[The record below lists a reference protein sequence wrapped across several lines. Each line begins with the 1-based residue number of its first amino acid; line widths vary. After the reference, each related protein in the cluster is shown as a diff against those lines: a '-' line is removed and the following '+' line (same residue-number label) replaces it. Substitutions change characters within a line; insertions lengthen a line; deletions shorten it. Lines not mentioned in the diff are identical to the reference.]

1 MPTPKYYCE
10 YCNRRFNDTP
20 SAREKHLKSKQH
32 VQLRKLWY
40 DSFKYPQQ
48 TTQSNSSQEQSNFS
62 REKLFPHIKEM
73 KSKFNFKYSTKSYS
87 IQSNQVRSIFF

>member
-48 TTQSNSSQEQSNFS
+48 HHSTTQYNSSKDQSSS
-62 REKLFPHIKEM
+62 REQLFPHIKD
-73 KSKFNFKYSTKSYS
+73 SKRKFKLTMV
-87 IQSNQVRSIFF
+87 N